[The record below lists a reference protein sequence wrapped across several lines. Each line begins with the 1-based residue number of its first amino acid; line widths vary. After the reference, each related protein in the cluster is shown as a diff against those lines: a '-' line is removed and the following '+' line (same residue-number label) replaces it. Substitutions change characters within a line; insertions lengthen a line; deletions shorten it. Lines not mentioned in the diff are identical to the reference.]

1 MGYRNDTLCGIFHN
15 QALRY
20 QDSYTFLMGRFDE
33 HGSPISGYRSITWK
47 QARDKV
53 LSLARGLVSLGLEPK
68 QTVVVFSESRPEWII
83 ADQAIQACGAVGVP
97 LYPTVSRDELAYMI
111 VDSESKIVVAST
123 KSKAKEVLEISRED
137 KKLKNLIIITME
149 PWDDPGTGNIHSFSD
164 LMERGCREVAIE
176 AVEERIQ
183 RVIPEDTAAIIY
195 TSGTTGRPKGVVL
208 TQGNFVSN
216 IYQSTRSD
224 LMQRMK
230 DRDLH
235 LVSLV
240 HLPLCHVYGRT
251 AEYHVGG
258 LYLGGI
264 LAFAKDFNS
273 IPQDILELR
282 PNIIVSIPRFF
293 EKTYDIIQATA
304 ARQKGFRKKLFAW
317 ALERGKVYSQAMA
330 EGRRIS
336 MIELN
341 LFGLANMFVIDGL
354 KKMMGMDRLV
364 MALSGGGKLS
374 REVCSFF
381 RSLNIQLHEGYGLT
395 ETSPVINFNQPEIL
409 DGQSH
414 GLLYK
419 KFYNTVM
426 DVAVGLLIEK
436 QAKGTSPFAN
446 PLAAALLG
454 LCYQTVLYKLRVK
467 PGTVGRC
474 AVWTEERIASD
485 GEILVKGPQVFK
497 QYWKMPEDTK
507 DAFTE
512 DGWFK
517 TGDIGVFDSEGFL
530 TITDRKKE
538 LFVNSGGKNIAP
550 HPIEVALLTKPYI
563 DQVCLVGDG
572 RKYITALIIPDFKEL
587 ARFAK
592 ERNIQ
597 YQTPEELARTLEVY
611 ELIKAQVDETNKD
624 LARYEQVKYF
634 TILGQPFSVE
644 TGELTPTLKTKRRVV
659 CEKYKDAI
667 EAMYSQPSGKG
678 AS

>member
-33 HGSPISGYRSITWK
+33 HGSPISGFRSITWK

-53 LSLARGLVSLGLEPK
+53 LNLARGLVSLGLEPG
-68 QTVVVFSESRPEWII
+68 QTAVIFSESRPEWII

-97 LYPTVSRDELAYMI
+97 LYPTVSMDELAYMI
-111 VDSESKIVVAST
+111 TDSEAMIVVAST
-123 KSKAKEVLEISRED
+123 KAKAKEVLEIRGGHKE
-137 KKLKNLIIITME
+137 LKDLIVITME
-149 PWDDPGTGNIHSFSD
+149 PWDEPGAGNVYSFSE
-164 LMERGCREVAIE
+164 LMDRGSRDVALEV
-176 AVEERIQ
+176 VEQRIQ

-208 TQGNFVSN
+208 TQHNFVSN
-216 IYQSTRSD
+216 IHQSTQSD

-230 DRDLH
+230 ARDLH
-235 LVSLV
+235 LVSLA

-251 AEYHVGG
+251 AEYHVSG

-293 EKTYDIIQATA
+293 EKTFDIIQAAA
-304 ARQKGFRKKLFAW
+304 ARQKGFRRKLFNW
-317 ALERGKVYSQAMA
+317 ALERGKVYSEAMA

-341 LFGLANMFVIDGL
+341 LFGLANMLVIDNL

-409 DGQSH
+409 DGKSH
-414 GLLYK
+414 GPLYQ
-419 KFYNTVM
+419 KFYDKVM
-426 DVAVGLLIEK
+426 DVSVDLLIK
-436 QAKGTSPFAN
+436 QQAKGISPFAN
-446 PLAAALLG
+446 PLTAAVLG

-474 AVWTEERIASD
+474 ALWTEERLAPD
-485 GEILVKGPQVFK
+485 GEILVKGPQVFRE
-497 QYWKMPEDTK
+497 YWKRPEDTK
-507 DAFTE
+507 EAFTE

-550 HPIEVALLTKPYI
+550 HPIEVALLAKPYI

-572 RKYITALIIPDFKEL
+572 RRYITALIVPDFKEL
-587 ARFAK
+587 GRFAK
-592 ERNIQ
+592 EKNIA
-597 YQTPEELARTLEVY
+597 YRTPGELAAKPEVY
-611 ELIKAQVDETNKD
+611 ELIKKQVDETNKG
-624 LARYEQVKYF
+624 LARYEQLKYF
-634 TILGQPFSVE
+634 TVLGQPFSVE
-644 TGELTPTLKTKRRVV
+644 TGELTPTMKTKRRVV
-659 CEKYKDAI
+659 CEKYKDVI
-667 EAMYSQPSGKG
+667 EAMYSRGINRE